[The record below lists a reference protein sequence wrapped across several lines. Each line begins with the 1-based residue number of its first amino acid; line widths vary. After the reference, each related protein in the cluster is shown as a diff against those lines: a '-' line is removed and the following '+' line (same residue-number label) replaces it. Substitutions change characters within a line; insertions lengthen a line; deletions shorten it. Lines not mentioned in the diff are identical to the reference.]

1 MIKLEHVVLASPEQ
15 MKFIIEGMRNPRNS
29 WGRGKCMLGNK
40 KPCVHTLCPDWES
53 KYIYPVR
60 ETWAKE
66 EK

>member
-1 MIKLEHVVLASPEQ
+1 MQKCELNGTMLNTKACR
-15 MKFIIEGMRNPRNS
+15 F
-29 WGRGKCMLGNK
+29 WWRGKCMLGNK

-60 ETWAKE
+60 ETWIKE